1 MSETEIEPAKV
12 KTQAQKYRSLIKT
25 CQLLASV
32 GSEGGMST
40 DENRHEQFQNILEQ
54 WQRGEEVV
62 VFANDDFN
70 EPPDGV
76 NANLMNVD
84 SRISPSAEIH
94 INDSLPMNIVSPA
107 EFSDTSS
114 VILNL
119 KNQSLEEKLDSN
131 GIFKNEKK
139 RGRKGAETTV
149 VGIPKKKKLSTK
161 PILYAKLLP
170 KEKCKFILSRLV
182 IVSAAESA
190 LGKKKLLTS
199 SDVKKSSLIPDS
211 LRDENSLDIQRV
223 QIYFETT
230 ACKTVK
236 RTIDEK
242 KRCKWICFACN
253 KFIEDGESIGCDSYL
268 LWSHLSCTSLQKKP
282 KTKYWFCNACRMD
295 SVKEMMR

>member
-1 MSETEIEPAKV
+1 
-12 KTQAQKYRSLIKT
+12 
-25 CQLLASV
+25 
-32 GSEGGMST
+32 MST
-40 DENRHEQFQNILEQ
+40 YENRHEQFQKILEQ
-54 WQRGEEVV
+54 WQRGDEVV

-84 SRISPSAEIH
+84 SRIPPSAEIH
-94 INDSLPMNIVSPA
+94 INDSLPLNIVNPA

-119 KNQSLEEKLDSN
+119 KNQSLEEKLDIN
-131 GIFKNEKK
+131 GISVPLKMK
-139 RGRKGAETTV
+139 RKGRRKRAETTV

-161 PILYAKLLP
+161 PIPYAKLLP

-182 IVSAAESA
+182 IASAAESA
-190 LGKKKLLTS
+190 LGKEKLLTS
-199 SDVKKSSLIPDS
+199 Y
-211 LRDENSLDIQRV
+211 IQRV

-253 KFIEDGESIGCDSYL
+253 KFIEDGESIGCNSYL
-268 LWSHLSCTSLQKKP
+268 LWGHLSCTSLQKKP

-295 SVKEMMR
+295 SVNKMMR

>member
-1 MSETEIEPAKV
+1 
-12 KTQAQKYRSLIKT
+12 
-25 CQLLASV
+25 
-32 GSEGGMST
+32 MST
-40 DENRHEQFQNILEQ
+40 YENRHEQFQKILEQ
-54 WQRGEEVV
+54 WQRGDEVV

-84 SRISPSAEIH
+84 SRIPPSAEIH
-94 INDSLPMNIVSPA
+94 INDSLPLNIVNPA

-119 KNQSLEEKLDSN
+119 KNQSLEEKLDIN
-131 GIFKNEKK
+131 GISVPLKMK
-139 RGRKGAETTV
+139 RKGRRKGAETTV

-161 PILYAKLLP
+161 PIPYAKLLP

-182 IVSAAESA
+182 IASAAESA
-190 LGKKKLLTS
+190 LGKEKLVTS
-199 SDVKKSSLIPDS
+199 SDVKKSLLIPDS

-253 KFIEDGESIGCDSYL
+253 KFIEDGESIGCNSYL
-268 LWSHLSCTSLQKKP
+268 LWGHLSCTSLQKKP

-295 SVKEMMR
+295 SVNKMMR